1 MANLITAARV
11 ALLFITVGF
20 VYLSLPPRSGAPG
33 EPVWALVA
41 AALTFLVFIGDAFD
55 GVVARA
61 RGEAN
66 ATGAVVD
73 IAGDRI
79 VENVYWVVIAH
90 VGLLSVWFPLIMLV
104 RSFTVDALRTLA
116 VGEGRSAFGEK
127 TMMTSR
133 LGVWLAA
140 SRFHRGLYGSAKVVT
155 FIWLLLYLA
164 LYLQVNRDPQWSR
177 DYGNVLPLFQNIGI
191 ALAVFTLLYALM
203 RGAVVVWDTRHY
215 FKPTPLTK

>member
-11 ALLFITVGF
+11 LLLFVTVGF
-20 VYLSLPPRSGAPG
+20 VYLSLPPSSGAPG
-33 EPVWALVA
+33 EPVWAVVA
-41 AALTFLVFIGDAFD
+41 AVLTLIVFIGDAVD

-79 VENVYWVVIAH
+79 VENVYWVVMANI
-90 VGLLSVWFPLIMLV
+90 GLLSVWFPLIMLV
-104 RSFTVDALRTLA
+104 RSFAVDAVRSLA
-116 VGEGRSAFGEK
+116 LGEGKTAFGEK

-133 LGVWLAA
+133 LGLWLAA

-164 LYLQVNRDPQWSR
+164 LYLQVQRDPEWAQR
-177 DYGNVLPLFQNIGI
+177 YGDILPVAQGIGI
-191 ALAVFTLLYALM
+191 ALAVFTLLYSLA
-203 RGAVVVWDTRHY
+203 RGAIVIWDSR
-215 FKPTPLTK
+215 